1 MYLHLHI
8 CMHTS
13 QMMQLKTAFLP
24 GFFEPVH
31 TSLLYPDSVI
41 DGTLGAT
48 FIQVLSTTSDLC

>member
-1 MYLHLHI
+1 
-8 CMHTS
+8 
-13 QMMQLKTAFLP
+13 MMQLKTAFLP